1 MTLTPA
7 LWIFEDEDYL
17 LTIFE
22 RTHLFPTEPAKC
34 FHSPTSVGFNRGR
47 EIGNEIFPNKHRSS
61 HCSEM
66 WINLDL
72 DLNKIK
78 LYWNL
83 RYRQQTAASR
93 LKLPAKNSYTPLV
106 TYLQARA
113 AMTVSRWY
121 VNDSL
126 IGSNEYA
133 SDPGGR
139 PITLVECKDG
149 GFMGTVGN
157 ILSIDNKLYF
167 LYKTTFIML

>member
-1 MTLTPA
+1 
-7 LWIFEDEDYL
+7 
-17 LTIFE
+17 
-22 RTHLFPTEPAKC
+22 
-34 FHSPTSVGFNRGR
+34 
-47 EIGNEIFPNKHRSS
+47 
-61 HCSEM
+61 M

-78 LYWNL
+78 LYCNL

-133 SDPGGR
+133 SDPGVGKQHTATTQYTSHIIQTFR
-139 PITLVECKDG
+139 ITGLQQHYRHAVHIHN
-149 GFMGTVGN
+149 TVHSTSYAQ
-157 ILSIDNKLYF
+157 LHSTSYTQLHR
-167 LYKTTFIML
+167 TS